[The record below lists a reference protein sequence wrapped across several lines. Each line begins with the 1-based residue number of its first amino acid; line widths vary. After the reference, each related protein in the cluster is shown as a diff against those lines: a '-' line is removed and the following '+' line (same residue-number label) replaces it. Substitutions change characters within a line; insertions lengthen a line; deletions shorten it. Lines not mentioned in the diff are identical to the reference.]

1 MQKLLQAVVAG
12 LEQTYVNHGSGGM
25 ASTFQLLEIAHTH
38 YWTRDISEGKLSD
51 FASAVGSLNTS
62 QPSRVNHCYFFFV
75 LFT

>member
-38 YWTRDISEGKLSD
+38 YWTRDVNDGKLAD
-51 FASAVGSLNTS
+51 FASAVGGLSTS
-62 QPSRVNHCYFFFV
+62 QPSRVKHVSNQYIG
-75 LFT
+75 LG